1 MNPDSQDPVEPIPIL
16 EDLKVDIPEENATEA
31 EAEDGYETEEDD
43 EEIEEEEEDEDED
56 DNDNEVQNILAVA
69 DLSAPIANEE
79 SLDEKQ
85 CWICFGTEADD
96 PAASWIHPCK

>member
-1 MNPDSQDPVEPIPIL
+1 MNVLIMNPDSQDPVEPIPIL

-31 EAEDGYETEEDD
+31 EAEDGYETEE
-43 EEIEEEEEDEDED
+43 EEEDED
-56 DNDNEVQNILAVA
+56 DNEVQNILAVA

-79 SLDEKQ
+79 NLDEKH
-85 CWICFGTEADD
+85 CWICFGSEADD